1 MVAYSFDSSH
11 FPPAYSG
18 SSQLPVGK
26 HPVRIV
32 SATPKPNKDNTGG
45 YIEVV
50 LEAIDGPAK
59 GGKQTDRLN
68 VYHTNPLTV
77 EIANKQ
83 LSAYCHVTGVYRFND
98 TDELT
103 RGQPFI
109 AEIGPQKSD
118 PQFNEVKSL
127 FDINGNEPGKAGAG
141 GQPQGG
147 NAGGPPAGFGASG
160 NIPQGGQ
167 PNGQGAPA
175 GGGWGAP
182 PAGGQPQGGGQAW
195 GGGQPAQDPN
205 AGQQG
210 QGGGAPGGWGQP
222 PAGGAPAGG
231 GQPQGGGG
239 WGQGAPAGGGAPWG
253 QR

>member
-1 MVAYSFDSSH
+1 MVAYSFDSGH

-18 SSQLPVGK
+18 SSQLPAGK

-32 SATPKPNKDNTGG
+32 AAVPKPNKDNTGG
-45 YIEVV
+45 YIELT

-68 VYHTNPLTV
+68 VYHQNPLTV

-118 PQFNEVKSL
+118 PQYNEVKSL

-141 GQPQGG
+141 SAPNGG
-147 NAGGPPAGFGASG
+147 AGAGGPPAGFGASG
-160 NIPQGGQ
+160 NIPQGGGQ
-167 PNGQGAPA
+167 PQGGAPA
-175 GGGWGAP
+175 GAGWGAP

-195 GGGQPAQDPN
+195 GGGQPQGDPN

-210 QGGGAPGGWGQP
+210 QGGAPGGWGQ
-222 PAGGAPAGG
+222 GAPAGG
-231 GQPQGGGG
+231 QPQGGAPAGGG